1 MDKPSQVL
9 DSDLMSNGTTTLHR
23 PVEGRW
29 LAGIAAGL
37 GLRFGVPVW
46 IIRVAFALLCFAGGL
61 GVLLYV
67 AGWLLIPREGEID
80 SIVQGWL
87 GTGQARRWV
96 GVILVG
102 LAVIILG
109 SETGIIRG
117 DLAFAVVLIGIGVM
131 LYRGDLSPGDPQEAT
146 VPSSVEASA
155 SAADQST
162 ARETESEPP
171 DPAPPPHAPVRTP
184 PPPREPSFLGRV
196 TIGLAVL
203 ALGVLGLLDSVVPGF
218 HPQFRHYVALL
229 VAVIGL
235 GLIVGAWFGRPGGLI
250 VLGILLIPL
259 LVLSPL
265 AELFD
270 RRSVFNLEFSSTE
283 LTDYRPDSVVEILD
297 EYELGVGELVI
308 DLRDVDFTGQAVA
321 TQVDVGIGGVR
332 VYVPDSVSARVDGR
346 VGLGELQVGNHG
358 NGGLGVDAVY
368 YLEGTEG
375 TLALDVDVGIGQ
387 VDVSAWPA
395 GDRSMDGSRAG
406 TTFANEYLIRDSADL
421 RDDYRLG
428 SGSLRLDLRELVL
441 DDDRRVS
448 VAVDRGEVW
457 VTVPSD
463 MGLRVTTR
471 VNRGLL
477 DMFDQVWEGFN
488 LEVKHSTQVSGAPRL
503 TLDIRV
509 GEGRAIVEEER

>member
-1 MDKPSQVL
+1 MDKPLQVL
-9 DSDLMSNGTTTLHR
+9 DSEAMSNGTASLHR

-29 LAGIAAGL
+29 LAGVAAGL

-46 IIRVAFALLCFAGGL
+46 IVRVVFALLCFAGGL
-61 GVLLYV
+61 GVLLYA
-67 AGWLLIPREGEID
+67 AGWLLIPREGETD
-80 SIVQGWL
+80 AIVQGWL

-131 LYRGDLSPGDPQEAT
+131 LYRGDLSRGDRQEAT
-146 VPSSVEASA
+146 VSSSAAAAASA
-155 SAADQST
+155 SDQSR
-162 ARETESEPP
+162 ARGTESEAP
-171 DPAPPPHAPVRTP
+171 DPTPPEAPVSTP
-184 PPPREPSFLGRV
+184 PPAREPSFLGRV
-196 TIGLAVL
+196 TFGFAVL

-250 VLGILLIPL
+250 VLGVVLIPL

-283 LTDYRPDSVVEILD
+283 LTNYRPDSVWEILD

-308 DLRDVDFTGQAVA
+308 DLRDVDFAGQSVS
-321 TQVDVGIGGVR
+321 TEVDVGIGAVS
-332 VYVPDSVSARVDGR
+332 VYLPDSVSARVYGR
-346 VGLGELQVGNHG
+346 VGLGELQVGNQG
-358 NGGLGVDAVY
+358 NGGIGVDTVY
-368 YLEGTEG
+368 YLNGSAGTF
-375 TLALDVDVGIGQ
+375 ALDVEVGIGQ
-387 VDVSAWPA
+387 VDVSEWPV
-395 GDRSMDGSRAG
+395 GDRSPDGSWGDA
-406 TTFANEYLIRDSADL
+406 TLTNEYRIQDGADL
-421 RDDYRLG
+421 LDDYRLDR
-428 SGSLRLDLRELVL
+428 GSLRLDLGELVL
-441 DDDRRVS
+441 DDDRRVDVS
-448 VAVDRGEVW
+448 VDRGEVW
-457 VTVPSD
+457 VTVPRD

-471 VNRGLL
+471 VDRGLIN
-477 DMFDQVWEGFN
+477 MFDQVWEGFN
-488 LEVKHSTQVSGAPRL
+488 LDARHSTQVSGAPRL
-503 TLDIRV
+503 TLDIRL
-509 GEGRAIVEEER
+509 GEGSVIVEEER